1 LVSHDGS
8 ISIKTNKE
16 RVKKQAA
23 YKITL
28 SRAIIEVVAMVL
40 FSLTVTSCSHLQS
53 SEKKAVIGTHTL
65 PKPIVRIIPPPML
78 QNSDSDTLTLR
89 VVDSL
94 IEKFRTKWLIGGLS
108 LAIANNGRLVYAKG
122 FGYANQEKQEAM
134 SPQHRFRIAS
144 VSKLITAAAVMQL
157 ADKGRLKLT
166 DKVFGAAGILSDS
179 LYLNAKD
186 KRVYEIEVRHLLQ
199 HTGGWKN
206 TFRADPMFI
215 PLEVAAYMRQK
226 PPIDLDV
233 IIRFMLSQTT
243 LAEPGEVFDYSN
255 FGYCLLGRVIEKIS
269 GQSYER
275 YVQENL
281 LAPLGIRQMQI
292 GNNRYEEQLPN
303 EVTYYD
309 HQGASL
315 KPDIN
320 GSGKKVSRTYGGT
333 DIHLLGAAGG
343 WIASPVELL
352 RLTLSLD
359 GMASVPD
366 ILSQESIHQMS
377 CNSGNLS
384 QDSTRCLE
392 IGWRYCNPQEW
403 VRTGY
408 FGGTHAVICRRS
420 DGITWVLLTNQSS
433 WRGPYFSFEVL
444 PEMERILS
452 AVKAFPQRDL
462 FAREIDNL

>member
-1 LVSHDGS
+1 MKV
-8 ISIKTNKE
+8 E
-16 RVKKQAA
+16 VKNQAA
-23 YKITL
+23 VKFTTN
-28 SRAIIEVVAMVL
+28 RAMIDVLLVL
-40 FSLTVTSCSHLQS
+40 FCCYLFTSCSYLQS
-53 SEKKAVIGTHTL
+53 SEKKVVTYGDTL
-65 PKPIVRIIPPPML
+65 SAPVVRVVPPRAL
-78 QNSDSDTLTLR
+78 QNSNSDTVTLR

-94 IEKFRTKWLIGGLS
+94 IEKFRAKWVIGGLS
-108 LAIANNGRLVYAKG
+108 LAIAKDGRLVYAKG
-122 FGYANQEKQEAM
+122 FGYANQEKQVAM
-134 SPQHRFRIAS
+134 TPQHRFRIAS

-206 TFRADPMFI
+206 AFRADPMFI
-215 PLEVAAYMRQK
+215 PLEVAVYMRQK
-226 PPIDLDV
+226 PPVDLDV
-233 IIRFMLSQTT
+233 IIRFMLSQKMLT
-243 LAEPGEVFDYSN
+243 EPGQFFDYSN
-255 FGYCLLGRVIEKIS
+255 FGYCLLGRVIEKVS

-281 LAPLGIRQMQI
+281 LVPLGIRQMQI

-320 GSGKKVSRTYGGT
+320 GSQQKVGRPYGGT
-333 DIHLLGAAGG
+333 DIKMLGAAGG

-366 ILSQESIHQMS
+366 ILSQESIRQMS
-377 CNSGNLS
+377 CNSGNLP
-384 QDSTRCLE
+384 QDSARCLE

-420 DGITWVLLTNQSS
+420 DGIIWVLLTNQSS

-452 AVKAFPQRDL
+452 AVKVFPQRDL
-462 FAREIDNL
+462 FGHEVLQ

>member
-1 LVSHDGS
+1 M
-8 ISIKTNKE
+8 
-16 RVKKQAA
+16 KKQAA
-23 YKITL
+23 YKVTL
-28 SRAIIEVVAMVL
+28 SRAIIGVAAVVL
-40 FSLTVTSCSHLQS
+40 FSLTVVSCSHSQS
-53 SEKKAVIGTHTL
+53 SEKKKVVGHTEAE
-65 PKPIVRIIPPPML
+65 KPRFRIVPPQTPL
-78 QNSDSDTLTLR
+78 QNNDSDTLTLH
-89 VVDSL
+89 VIDSA
-94 IEKFRTKWLIGGLS
+94 IEKFRAKWLIGGLS
-108 LAIANNGRLVYAKG
+108 LAIAKDGRLVYAKG
-122 FGYANQEKQEAM
+122 FGYANQEKREAM
-134 SPQHRFRIAS
+134 TPQHRFRIAS
-144 VSKLITAAAVMQL
+144 VSKLITAAAVMQM
-157 ADKGRLKLT
+157 AEQGKLKLT
-166 DKVFGAAGILSDS
+166 DKVFGASGILSDS

-186 KRVYEIEVRHLLQ
+186 KRVYQIEIRHLLQ

-206 TFRADPMFI
+206 AFRADPMFI
-215 PLEVAAYMRQK
+215 PLEVAAYMRTK

-233 IIRFMLSQTT
+233 IIRFMLSQKM
-243 LAEPGEVFDYSN
+243 LAKPGDFFDYSN
-255 FGYCLLGRVIEKIS
+255 FGYCLLGRVIEKVS
-269 GQSYER
+269 GQSYEH

-309 HQGASL
+309 HSGASL
-315 KPDIN
+315 KPDIS
-320 GSGKKVSRTYGGT
+320 GSGNKVSRPYGGT
-333 DIHLLGAAGG
+333 DVKMLGAAGG
-343 WIASPVELL
+343 WIASSVELL

-359 GMASVPD
+359 GMATAPD
-366 ILSQESIHQMS
+366 ILSQESIREMT
-377 CNSGNLS
+377 CNSGNWV

-452 AVKAFPQRDL
+452 AVQVFPQRDL
-462 FAREIDNL
+462 FGREILP